1 MSQYCCHLYEHA
13 CVPSFAVPAP
23 NVHTSPPDEPVYAGG
38 SLTMSC
44 IITLPSAVDSGVT
57 VSAMWSGPSGI
68 LTTSSRIMLSETITS
83 TSPYTLQST
92 LVITNIDQ
100 SQDDGSYTC
109 SAAVTSLSS
118 YIIGSNGL
126 ATVDIAVEG

>member
-1 MSQYCCHLYEHA
+1 
-13 CVPSFAVPAP
+13 
-23 NVHTSPPDEPVYAGG
+23 
-38 SLTMSC
+38 MSC
-44 IITLPSAVDSGVT
+44 IITLPIAVDSGVT
-57 VSAMWSGPSGI
+57 VSAMWSGPSGE
-68 LTTSSRIMLSETITS
+68 LTASSRIMLSETITS

-92 LVITNIDQ
+92 FVITNIDQ

-118 YIIGSNGL
+118 YIIGSTGL